1 MSIIILHIIIKSS
14 GRICQKTSDYLTS
27 HVDAAYNKIALELLG
42 RGRKEK
48 GGIINEN
55 KKRRKTR
62 KTETE
67 SGKDN
72 D

>member
-1 MSIIILHIIIKSS
+1 MCHK
-14 GRICQKTSDYLTS
+14 KTSDCVTS
-27 HVDAAYNKIALELLG
+27 HVDVADSKIAFELLG
-42 RGRKEK
+42 KGRKKK

-67 SGKDN
+67 SGKDS

>member
-1 MSIIILHIIIKSS
+1 MCK
-14 GRICQKTSDYLTS
+14 KNSDCTTS
-27 HVDAAYNKIALELLG
+27 HVDAAYSKTALEFLG
-42 RGRKEK
+42 RGRKKK

-67 SGKDN
+67 SGKDS

>member
-1 MSIIILHIIIKSS
+1 V
-14 GRICQKTSDYLTS
+14 TS
-27 HVDAAYNKIALELLG
+27 HVDAAFSKIALELLVK
-42 RGRKEK
+42 GRKEK

-55 KKRRKTR
+55 KRRRKTR

-67 SGKDN
+67 SGKDS